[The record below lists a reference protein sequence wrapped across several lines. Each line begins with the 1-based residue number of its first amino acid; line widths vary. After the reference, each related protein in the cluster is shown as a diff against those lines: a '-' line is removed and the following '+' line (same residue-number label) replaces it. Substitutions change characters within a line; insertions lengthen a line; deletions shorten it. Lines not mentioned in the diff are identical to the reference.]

1 MEAVDLQRRE
11 ELLERYN
18 SLRHVGRK
26 MHLRMAELLDREEIH
41 EAADRLGMLRG
52 ETIVLDTEDM
62 ISVVM
67 DFALLHLRRDGQ
79 NAVQRLLA
87 GRPAP
92 ARVGRARVSG
102 SEGLRALSHPASGR
116 AAPRFWPDGPRHA
129 ARRGGAAD
137 GRCFQPLW
145 QTRVHLRGTFPRLA
159 QLLDVH
165 GRVSA
170 PDARN
175 RRRAHQKA
183 AAALRQ
189 VAPRL
194 PHAFARPRNPTGDL
208 DYPPRLGGRHGRTHC
223 LRLRPAASG

>member
-79 NAVQRLLA
+79 NAVQRYLRDA
-87 GRPAP
+87 PPRPGSD
-92 ARVGRARVSG
+92 ARVFLEARAC
-102 SEGLRALSHPASGR
+102 RAIASCKWSSR
-116 AAPRFWPDGPRHA
+116 TP
-129 ARRGGAAD
+129 
-137 GRCFQPLW
+137 
-145 QTRVHLRGTFPRLA
+145 VLA
-159 QLLDVH
+159 
-165 GRVSA
+165 
-170 PDARN
+170 
-175 RRRAHQKA
+175 
-183 AAALRQ
+183 
-189 VAPRL
+189 
-194 PHAFARPRNPTGDL
+194 
-208 DYPPRLGGRHGRTHC
+208 
-223 LRLRPAASG
+223 